1 MNYENTEGCRIIQA
15 GFQEQTLQ
23 VVRTITRETIQEIYP
38 HYYPKG
44 AVDFFLSHHNDTG
57 IRQDLKAGSV
67 YLLLNEKQLAVG
79 TVTLKNHE
87 ICRLF
92 VLPAHQKKGY
102 GRRLMDFAEQKIFKC
117 TDICRLDASLP
128 AKAIYIKRGYRE
140 SAYHIIPT
148 ENGDFLCYDVMQKTK
163 NKDK

>member
-1 MNYENTEGCRIIQA
+1 MALNQRRVKILHLI
-15 GFQEQTLQ
+15 
-23 VVRTITRETIQEIYP
+23 REDGHAKVQ
-38 HYYPKG
+38 
-44 AVDFFLSHHNDTG
+44 DLSKIFNVTDVT
-57 IRQDLKAGSV
+57 IRQDLEAGSV
-67 YLLLNEKQLAVG
+67 YLLLNEKQLALG

-87 ICRLF
+87 IYRLF

-102 GRRLMDFAEQKIFKC
+102 GRRLMDFAEQKIFEC

-163 NKDK
+163 NTDK

>member
-1 MNYENTEGCRIIQA
+1 MNYENAEGCRIIQA

-44 AVDFFLSHHNDTG
+44 TVDFFLSHHNEAG
-57 IRQDLKAGSV
+57 IRQDLEAGSV

-87 ICRLF
+87 IYRLF

-102 GRRLMDFAEQKIFKC
+102 GRRLMDFAEQKIFEC
-117 TDICRLDASLP
+117 TDICRFDASLP

-163 NKDK
+163 NTDK

>member
-1 MNYENTEGCRIIQA
+1 ME
-15 GFQEQTLQ
+15 
-23 VVRTITRETIQEIYP
+23 
-38 HYYPKG
+38 
-44 AVDFFLSHHNDTG
+44 
-57 IRQDLKAGSV
+57 AGSV

-102 GRRLMDFAEQKIFKC
+102 GRRLMDFAEQKIFEC
-117 TDICRLDASLP
+117 TDICRFDASLP

-163 NKDK
+163 NTDK

>member
-44 AVDFFLSHHNDTG
+44 AVDFFLSHHNEAG
-57 IRQDLKAGSV
+57 IRQDLEAGSV
-67 YLLLNEKQLAVG
+67 YLLLNEKQLALG

-87 ICRLF
+87 I
-92 VLPAHQKKGY
+92 
-102 GRRLMDFAEQKIFKC
+102 
-117 TDICRLDASLP
+117 
-128 AKAIYIKRGYRE
+128 YRE

-163 NKDK
+163 NTDK

>member
-44 AVDFFLSHHNDTG
+44 AVDFFLSHHNAAG
-57 IRQDLKAGSV
+57 IRQDL
-67 YLLLNEKQLAVG
+67 E
-79 TVTLKNHE
+79 
-87 ICRLF
+87 
-92 VLPAHQKKGY
+92 AHQKKGY
-102 GRRLMDFAEQKIFKC
+102 GRRLMDFAEQKIFEC

-163 NKDK
+163 NTDK